1 MAYDG
6 SNIGMED
13 KEDQWNKK
21 IVDLANTIYNC
32 YQDIGILLDDI
43 EKSMLSRKVKIENHV
58 DSRSVWYD
66 LGETFFLRNDYSL
79 ASYVYEIM
87 LKTIEEYETKHKTKL
102 HKGLALYNLG
112 ISQLN
117 QKNYDEGIPNVL
129 SAYQEDKRTYG
140 IRKAE
145 TLFAKRLDIA
155 FTTEVNNILDSKYY
169 STLKKLYPRSTNLIY
184 SIFDL
189 TSKLEKSEKLLLMR
203 VLISNTIIPFRKD
216 TYTQVVL
223 FDNLKNILL
232 LIEVVLKKKWN
243 GTLAPLVDQMIK
255 HKYWTKPSPVEV
267 RLRRFDRGPL
277 PPLKQFESDF
287 SNIRRMTYDR
297 NEGKFL
303 VRLFLQTVI
312 LRNYTVH
319 FFDDYKPI
327 LHRKTLYDSLFRF
340 AIYAL
345 IYSLY
350 AIR

>member
-1 MAYDG
+1 
-6 SNIGMED
+6 MED

-21 IVDLANTIYNC
+21 IVDLTNTIYNC

-43 EKSMLSRKVKIENHV
+43 KKSMLLRKVKIENHV
-58 DSRSVWYD
+58 HSRSVWYD
-66 LGETFFLRNDYSL
+66 LGQTFFLRNDYSL
-79 ASYVYEIM
+79 VSYVYAIM
-87 LKTIEEYETKHKTKL
+87 LKTIEEYETKHKTQL
-102 HKGLALYNLG
+102 HRGLALYNLG

-145 TLFAKRLDIA
+145 NLFAKRLDVA
-155 FTTEVNNILDSKYY
+155 FTTEVNNILESKCY
-169 STLKKLYPRSTNLIY
+169 STLKKLYPGSSSLVN
-184 SIFDL
+184 SISDL

-203 VLISNTIIPFRKD
+203 VLISNTNIPFRKD

-223 FDNLKNILL
+223 FDNLKNMLL

-243 GTLAPLVDQMIK
+243 GTLGPLVDQMIK
-255 HKYWTKPSPVEV
+255 HKNWTKHSPVEV
-267 RLRRFDRGPL
+267 GLRRFDRGPL
-277 PPLKQFESDF
+277 PPLKQFESNF
-287 SNIRRMTYDR
+287 SNIRRMTYVR

-303 VRLFLQTVI
+303 VRLFLQTII
-312 LRNYTVH
+312 LRNYTAH

-327 LHRKTLYDSLFRF
+327 LHHKTLYDSLYDSLFRF
-340 AIYAL
+340 ATYAL